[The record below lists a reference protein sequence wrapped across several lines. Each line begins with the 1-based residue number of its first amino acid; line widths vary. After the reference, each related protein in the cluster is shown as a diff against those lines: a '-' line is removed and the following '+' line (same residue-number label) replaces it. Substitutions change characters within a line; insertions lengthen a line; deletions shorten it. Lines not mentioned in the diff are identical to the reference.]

1 MNIDLQCQLV
11 RRVLEH
17 LEARTTDSNP
27 AMTTVPIE
35 AYADAKRIDRERAR
49 LFRDY
54 PLIVGHTSQVP
65 NPGDYFT
72 HDLSGVPLIIT
83 RGSDHKLHALINVCR
98 HRGTRVETQPCGS
111 KAAFVCPYHAWTYG
125 RDGALL
131 GVPHERAFVA
141 RTAPSCNAN
150 GTPPNGLTAIRTN
163 DKNAANG
170 TNGTNGTNI
179 ANGENRANSANG
191 ANGNGVGAAQMFAR
205 GSSSTVDGRAL
216 PREGRG
222 LVEVPIGVAA
232 GFIFVRPTPRREGES
247 RKLDMPAWIGSIAA
261 ELDGFG
267 LTQSF
272 VYSPI
277 QVERAL
283 SWKLGIDV
291 FLETYHLRTTHKE
304 TIYRMFFDNVG
315 LVDTVGPHL
324 RNVFPKR
331 SIRELSGTP
340 DGWVLRHHANVLYH
354 LFPNTLILIEPD
366 HAAILHLWPI
376 DAGRTMLQA
385 YMLVPEEPVSEKA
398 RAYWDA
404 NNEIL
409 LDAIDEDF
417 TMGESIQAGVASGAN
432 RQITF
437 GAFEHALA
445 HFHAQVEQLST

>member
-11 RRVLEH
+11 RRVLAH

-35 AYADAKRIDRERAR
+35 AYADASRIERERQR

-54 PLIVGHTSQVP
+54 PVIVGHTSQVP
-65 NPGDYFT
+65 NPGDFFT
-72 HDLSGVPLIIT
+72 HDVSGVPLIIT
-83 RGSDHKLHALINVCR
+83 RGNDHKLHALINVCR
-98 HRGTRVETQPCGS
+98 HRGTRVENQACGS
-111 KAAFVCPYHAWTYG
+111 KPAFVCPYHAWTYG

-141 RTAPSCNAN
+141 KVPPSCNAN
-150 GTPPNGLTAIRTN
+150 GTPPNGVVAIGNKTPTEN
-163 DKNAANG
+163 DLSG
-170 TNGTNGTNI
+170 
-179 ANGENRANSANG
+179 
-191 ANGNGVGAAQMFAR
+191 AQMFAR

-232 GFIFVRPTPRREGES
+232 GLIFVRPSPLREGES
-247 RKLDMPAWIGSIAA
+247 RKLDMAGWLGSLGA

-267 LTQSF
+267 LTTSY
-272 VYSPI
+272 VYAPI
-277 QVERAL
+277 LTERAL

-315 LVDTVGPHL
+315 LVDPIGPHL

-331 SIRELSGTP
+331 TIRELSVMP

-354 LFPNTLILIEPD
+354 LFPNTLVLIEPD
-366 HAAILHLWPI
+366 HAAVLHLWPI
-376 DAGRTMLQA
+376 DAKRTMLQA

-409 LDAIDEDF
+409 LRAIDEDF
-417 TMGESIQAGVASGAN
+417 SMGESIQRGLTSGAN

-445 HFHAQVEQLST
+445 HFHAQIDQLSA

>member
-11 RRVLEH
+11 RRVLAH
-17 LEARTTDSNP
+17 LEARTTDSDSS
-27 AMTTVPIE
+27 MTTVPIE
-35 AYADAKRIDRERAR
+35 AYADAQRIDRERKR

-54 PLIVGHTSQVP
+54 PLIVGHVSQVP
-65 NPGDYFT
+65 NPGDFFT
-72 HDLSGVPLIIT
+72 HDASGVPLIIT
-83 RGSDHKLHALINVCR
+83 RGNDHKLHALINVCR
-98 HRGTRVETQPCGS
+98 HRGTRVESQECGS

-141 RTAPSCNAN
+141 KPAPSCNAN
-150 GTPPNGLTAIRTN
+150 GTPPNGVVAIGKRPPSDNEAT
-163 DKNAANG
+163 D
-170 TNGTNGTNI
+170 
-179 ANGENRANSANG
+179 
-191 ANGNGVGAAQMFAR
+191 GVQMFAR
-205 GSSSTVDGRAL
+205 GSSSTVGRAL

-232 GFIFVRPTPRREGES
+232 GLIFVRPTPLREGET
-247 RKLDMPAWIGSIAA
+247 RKMDMTPWIGSIAP

-267 LTQSF
+267 LTSSY
-272 VYSPI
+272 VYAPI
-277 QVERAL
+277 NVERAL

-291 FLETYHLRTTHKE
+291 FLETYHLRSTHKD

-331 SIRELSGTP
+331 SIRELSGAP

-366 HAAILHLWPI
+366 HAAVLHLWPI
-376 DAGRTMLQA
+376 DAGRTRLQA
-385 YMLVPEEPVSEKA
+385 YMLVPEAPVSEKA
-398 RAYWDA
+398 QRYWDA

-417 TMGESIQAGVASGAN
+417 TMGESIQRGITSGAN

-445 HFHAQVEQLST
+445 HFHAQVEQLSA

>member
-11 RRVLEH
+11 RRVLAH
-17 LEARTTDSNP
+17 LEARTTDSDP
-27 AMTTVPIE
+27 QMTTVPIE
-35 AYADAKRIDRERAR
+35 AYADPERIDRERAR

-72 HDLSGVPLIIT
+72 HDASGVPLIIT
-83 RGSDHKLHALINVCR
+83 RGNDHKLHALINVCR

-111 KAAFVCPYHAWTYG
+111 KPAFVCPYHAWTYG

-141 RTAPSCNAN
+141 RSAPSCNAN
-150 GTPPNGLTAIRTN
+150 GTPPNGVVAIRPK
-163 DKNAANG
+163 DEAA
-170 TNGTNGTNI
+170 
-179 ANGENRANSANG
+179 
-191 ANGNGVGAAQMFAR
+191 FAR

-232 GFIFVRPTPRREGES
+232 GLIFVRPTPLVEGES
-247 RKLDMPAWIGSIAA
+247 RKLDMNAWVGSLAA

-277 QVERAL
+277 TIEREL

-291 FLETYHLRTTHKE
+291 FLETYHLRTTHKD

-331 SIRELSGTP
+331 SIQELSCTP

-354 LFPNTLILIEPD
+354 LFPNTLVLIEPD

-376 DAGRTMLQA
+376 DAQRTMLHA
-385 YMLVPEEPVSEKA
+385 YMLVPEAPVSEKA
-398 RAYWDA
+398 QRYWDA

-409 LDAIDEDF
+409 LGAIAEDF
-417 TMGESIQAGVASGAN
+417 AMGESIQRGITSGAN

-445 HFHAQVEQLST
+445 HFHAQVEQLSS

>member
-11 RRVLEH
+11 RRVLAH
-17 LEARTTDSNP
+17 LEARTTDSDP
-27 AMTTVPIE
+27 QMTTVPIE

-72 HDLSGVPLIIT
+72 HDASGVPLIIT
-83 RGSDHKLHALINVCR
+83 RGNDHKLHALINVCR

-141 RTAPSCNAN
+141 RAAPSCNAN
-150 GTPPNGLTAIRTN
+150 GTPPNGVVAIRSK
-163 DKNAANG
+163 D
-170 TNGTNGTNI
+170 
-179 ANGENRANSANG
+179 E
-191 ANGNGVGAAQMFAR
+191 AQAFAR

-232 GFIFVRPTPRREGES
+232 GLIFVRPTPLVEGES
-247 RKLDMPAWIGSIAA
+247 RKLDTTAWVGSLAA

-272 VYSPI
+272 VYAPI
-277 QVERAL
+277 TVEREL

-291 FLETYHLRTTHKE
+291 FLETYHLRTTHKD

-315 LVDTVGPHL
+315 LVDAVGPHL

-331 SIRELSGTP
+331 SIQELSCTP

-354 LFPNTLILIEPD
+354 LFPNTLVLIEPD
-366 HAAILHLWPI
+366 HAAVLHLWPI
-376 DAGRTMLQA
+376 DAERTMLHA
-385 YMLVPEEPVSEKA
+385 YMLVPEAPVSEKA
-398 RAYWDA
+398 QRYWDA

-409 LDAIDEDF
+409 LGAIDEDF
-417 TMGESIQAGVASGAN
+417 AMGESIQRGIASGAN

-445 HFHAQVEQLST
+445 HFHAQITQLSS

>member
-1 MNIDLQCQLV
+1 MNIELQCQLV
-11 RRVLEH
+11 RRVLAH
-17 LEARTTDSNP
+17 LDARTTDSD
-27 AMTTVPIE
+27 ASMTTVPIE
-35 AYADAKRIDRERAR
+35 AYADAKRIDRERER

-54 PLIVGHTSQVP
+54 PLIVGHVSQVP
-65 NPGDYFT
+65 NPGDFFT
-72 HDLSGVPLIIT
+72 HDASGVPLIIT
-83 RGSDHKLHALINVCR
+83 RGNDHKLHALINVCR
-98 HRGTRVETQPCGS
+98 HRGTRVENQPCGT

-131 GVPHERAFVA
+131 GVPHEKAFVA
-141 RTAPSCNAN
+141 KPQPSCSAN
-150 GTPPNGLTAIRTN
+150 GTPPNGVVAIGTKTPTAH
-163 DKNAANG
+163 D
-170 TNGTNGTNI
+170 I
-179 ANGENRANSANG
+179 AG
-191 ANGNGVGAAQMFAR
+191 AQMFAR

-222 LVEVPIGVAA
+222 LVEVPIGVVA
-232 GFIFVRPTPRREGES
+232 GLIFVRPRPLRDGES
-247 RKLDMPAWIGSIAA
+247 RKLDAGGWIGSVGA

-267 LTQSF
+267 LTSSF
-272 VYSPI
+272 VYAPLS
-277 QVERAL
+277 VERDL
-283 SWKLGIDV
+283 SWKLGVDV
-291 FLETYHLRTTHKE
+291 FLETYHLRSTHRE

-331 SIRELSGTP
+331 TIRELSVMP

-366 HAAILHLWPI
+366 HAAVLHLWPI
-376 DAGRTMLQA
+376 DAGRTRLEA

-417 TMGESIQAGVASGAN
+417 TMGESIQRGLSSGAN

-445 HFHAQVEQLST
+445 HFHAQIERLSA

>member
-11 RRVLEH
+11 RRVLAH
-17 LEARTTDSNP
+17 LDARTTDSDP
-27 AMTTVPIE
+27 AMTSVPIE
-35 AYADAKRIDRERAR
+35 AYADASRIDRERAR

-54 PLIVGHTSQVP
+54 PLVVGHVSQVP
-65 NPGDYFT
+65 NPGDFFT
-72 HDLSGVPLIIT
+72 HDASGVPLIIT

-98 HRGTRVETQPCGS
+98 HRGTRVENEPCGT

-131 GVPHERAFVA
+131 GVPHEKAFVA
-141 RTAPSCNAN
+141 RVTPSCSAN
-150 GTPPNGLTAIRTN
+150 GTPP
-163 DKNAANG
+163 D
-170 TNGTNGTNI
+170 
-179 ANGENRANSANG
+179 
-191 ANGNGVGAAQMFAR
+191 GVAVLGQASVPPVPLFAR

-216 PREGRG
+216 SRDGRG

-232 GFIFVRPTPRREGES
+232 GLVFVRPTPLREGEK
-247 RKLDMPAWIGSIAA
+247 RKLDMSAWLGPLAA

-267 LTQSF
+267 LTTSF
-272 VYSPI
+272 VYSPFV
-277 QVERAL
+277 VERAL

-291 FLETYHLRTTHKE
+291 FLETYHLRSTHKD

-315 LVDTVGPHL
+315 LVDPVGPHL

-331 SIRELSGTP
+331 SIRELSGVP

-354 LFPNTLILIEPD
+354 LFPNTLVLIEPD
-366 HAAILHLWPI
+366 HAAVLHLWPV
-376 DAGRTMLQA
+376 DSGRTRLQA

-417 TMGESIQAGVASGAN
+417 TMGESIQRGIASGAN
-432 RQITF
+432 REMTF

-445 HFHAQVEQLST
+445 HFHAQIERLST